1 MILSSSDYKILL
13 DIAKQSIK
21 HGYLHHAPILLR
33 PTDFSDNLRQKSST
47 FISIKDGNNYLGC
60 QGNTTN
66 LMPLYFSVSKNAF
79 NSAFRDTRYPPLNN
93 YQAKKC
99 NIRLHHLYSY
109 TDYTNLSLEEMI
121 ELVKPDDSIMLT
133 VGNNSAIM
141 LAVMQEHFK
150 TTHRFITETKAKAKI
165 ETENFKEIQLRLYK
179 TYVSEETKLG
189 DLNED

>member
-1 MILSSSDYKILL
+1 MILSSSDYEILL
-13 DIAKQSIK
+13 GIAKQSIK

-33 PTDFSDNLRQKSST
+33 PTDFGNSLRQKGST

-66 LMPLYFSVSKNAF
+66 VMPLYFSVSKNAF
-79 NSAFRDTRYPPLNN
+79 NSAFRDVRYPPLNN

-99 NIRLHHLYSY
+99 NIQLHHLYSY

-121 ELVKPDDSIMLT
+121 DLVKPDDSIMLT
-133 VGNNSAIM
+133 VENNSAIM
-141 LAVMQEHFK
+141 LSVMQDYFK

-165 ETENFKEIQLRLYK
+165 ETENFKEIKFRLYK
-179 TYVSEETKLG
+179 TYVSEEIKIG